1 MTPEEILALDDLTKE
16 PITIPE
22 WGNEMFLVRTMTA
35 GERDAFEQRE
45 QERRE
50 KTRGL
55 SGLRARLV
63 VETLE
68 RADGTRVFNPTQADA
83 LSRKSGRIL
92 GRIFDVAVKLNG
104 MNKADIEEL
113 AKNSETA
120 PDGAG

>member
-83 LSRKSGRIL
+83 LSGSPGASSG
-92 GRIFDVAVKLNG
+92 A
-104 MNKADIEEL
+104 
-113 AKNSETA
+113 SSTW
-120 PDGAG
+120 P